1 MEWSEMKEMSELV
14 EEMIGLNGGVS
25 KESDRVVGWREK
37 EMEMRIEGRAL
48 RENLVVL
55 LGGVGGDGCCVHN
68 LTYLLRT

>member
-1 MEWSEMKEMSELV
+1 MEWSEMKKMSELV

-25 KESDRVVGWREK
+25 KESNRVVGWRGK
-37 EMEMRIEGRAL
+37 EMKMRIKGREL

-55 LGGVGGDGCCVHN
+55 LGGIGGDGCCVHN